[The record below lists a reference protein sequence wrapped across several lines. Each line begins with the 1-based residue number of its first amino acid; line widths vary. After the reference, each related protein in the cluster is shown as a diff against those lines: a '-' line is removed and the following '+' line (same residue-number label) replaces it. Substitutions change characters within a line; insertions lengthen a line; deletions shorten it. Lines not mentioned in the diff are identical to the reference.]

1 MKVGEPPTTNSLPSC
16 PPEFQ
21 RRRGRPALD
30 AVTLCPYAFG
40 MSKRITVVLDDAVA
54 DGIALLE
61 GRSASARVNE
71 ALRKAIDREHRRIAA
86 LEWIRAMNAELGN
99 PSAEDYEDADR
110 LLDELEV
117 ARLEAKEAA

>member
-1 MKVGEPPTTNSLPSC
+1 MKVGEPPTTKSSPLC

-21 RRRGRPALD
+21 RRRGHPPLD

-110 LLDELEV
+110 LLDELGV

>member
-1 MKVGEPPTTNSLPSC
+1 
-16 PPEFQ
+16 
-21 RRRGRPALD
+21 
-30 AVTLCPYAFG
+30 

-99 PSAEDYEDADR
+99 PSAEDYEDADQ
-110 LLDELEV
+110 LLDELGV
-117 ARLEAKEAA
+117 ARLEPKEAA